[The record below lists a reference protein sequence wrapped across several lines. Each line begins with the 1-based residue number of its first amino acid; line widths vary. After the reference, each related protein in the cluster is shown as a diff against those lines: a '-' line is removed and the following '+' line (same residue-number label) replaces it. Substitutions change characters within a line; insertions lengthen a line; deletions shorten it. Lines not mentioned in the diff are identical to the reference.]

1 MQNGL
6 FHSLVSPTA
15 VNKVVLSAS
24 PNSLLDQRKWK
35 PFCQFWKTL
44 SADASIRI
52 RLNAHL
58 RKAHVLERFE
68 IEAFQQT
75 IKNLL
80 FGENGANDKNELN
93 SSQ

>member
-1 MQNGL
+1 M
-6 FHSLVSPTA
+6 
-15 VNKVVLSAS
+15 
-24 PNSLLDQRKWK
+24 DQRKWK

-52 RLNAHL
+52 ICFLQGGRLNAHL

-75 IKNLL
+75 ADWRETIKNLL